1 MNGAASF
8 WKHKG
13 THGGFNQRR
22 LEGDEAAAEEAGGG
36 EASWSYSRA
45 ATSSRSRSRR
55 RSRRRRRWWNRGG
68 GSCSTRL
75 MRARELKQDVTISH
89 RVCDL
94 SARAASLS
102 EAVPVGGAQAQITTA
117 IRFWECSARS
127 TFFVF
132 FPLTPPPL
140 RVTQTPLFLLS
151 QLPYA
156 FSVFFAEVR
165 LLGGANEAEAS
176 VF

>member
-13 THGGFNQRR
+13 RHGGFNQRR

-45 ATSSRSRSRR
+45 ATSSRSRR

-89 RVCDL
+89 RVCNV
-94 SARAASLS
+94 SASCELQRGGSCGGGSGANYYCDSGSVNVRRARPFSS
-102 EAVPVGGAQAQITTA
+102 SSVDSAVDSDA
-117 IRFWECSARS
+117 
-127 TFFVF
+127 
-132 FPLTPPPL
+132 
-140 RVTQTPLFLLS
+140 TPLFCRNFRTHSLYSL
-151 QLPYA
+151 
-156 FSVFFAEVR
+156 R
-165 LLGGANEAEAS
+165 R
-176 VF
+176 